1 MLTDD
6 GKAIKSMPYFA
17 GKIAMENLHIFI
29 LPQTGAQTGTN
40 EDKIEI

>member
-17 GKIAMENLHIFI
+17 GKIAMENLHI